1 MEEKEINQTQDIP
14 EILPILP
21 LRETVVYPQM
31 LIPLIVGREKSIKLV
46 EDALSGNKLIGMCMQ
61 KTPVEEPTP
70 DDINKIGT
78 VGIIVRS
85 LKFPDNT
92 LRLFVQGLQRIRIVD
107 MREQVIDVPPQDVIT
122 KDNVVVTVDAVIYF
136 QVTDPVKVVYEVSN
150 FSLAALKLAQT
161 NLRNVIGDL
170 ELDQTLTSRE
180 KINFQLRQV
189 LDEATDK
196 WGVKITRVE
205 IQKIEP
211 PKDITD
217 AMSKQMKAEREKRA
231 MILEAEG
238 IKQSA
243 ILKAEGEK
251 QAAILTAEGKAEAI
265 KKVADAE
272 KYQIE
277 TVFNAI
283 HSGKPTNDLIA
294 IKYLETLQKI
304 ADGKATKIFLP
315 LESTGILGSIAGIK
329 ELFSEEKPD
338 KEK

>member
-1 MEEKEINQTQDIP
+1 MPTGIT
-14 EILPILP
+14 ILLFILA
-21 LRETVVYPQM
+21 VVY
-31 LIPLIVGREKSIKLV
+31 LFSAVK
-46 EDALSGNKLIGMCMQ
+46 
-61 KTPVEEPTP
+61 
-70 DDINKIGT
+70 
-78 VGIIVRS
+78 IVRQYERG
-85 LKFPDNT
+85 LIETLGRYTRTVEPGLVVIFPP
-92 LRLFVQGLQRIRIVD
+92 LQRIRIVD

-238 IKQSA
+238 IRQSA

-277 TVFNAI
+277 TIFKAI
-283 HSGKPTNDLIA
+283 HEGKPTNDLIA

-304 ADGKATKIFLP
+304 ADGKATKIFIP
-315 LESTGILGSIAGIK
+315 IEATGVLSSIAGIK
-329 ELFSEEKPD
+329 ELFSETKEMKEEK
-338 KEK
+338 

>member
-1 MEEKEINQTQDIP
+1 MPPAITI
-14 EILPILP
+14 ILIIFAFIYL
-21 LRETVVYPQM
+21 LNAVR
-31 LIPLIVGREKSIKLV
+31 
-46 EDALSGNKLIGMCMQ
+46 
-61 KTPVEEPTP
+61 
-70 DDINKIGT
+70 
-78 VGIIVRS
+78 IVRQHERGIVET
-85 LKFPDNT
+85 LGRYTRTVEPGLVVIFPP
-92 LRLFVQGLQRIRIVD
+92 LQRIRIVD

-136 QVTDPVKVVYEVSN
+136 QVTDPVKVIYEVAN

-180 KINFQLRQV
+180 KINYQLRQV

-238 IKQSA
+238 IRQSA

-277 TVFNAI
+277 IVYDAI
-283 HSGKPTNDLIA
+283 HKGKPTNDLIA

-315 LESTGILGSIAGIK
+315 IEATGILGSIAGIK
-329 ELFSEEKPD
+329 ELFAETDKKEEKN
-338 KEK
+338 K